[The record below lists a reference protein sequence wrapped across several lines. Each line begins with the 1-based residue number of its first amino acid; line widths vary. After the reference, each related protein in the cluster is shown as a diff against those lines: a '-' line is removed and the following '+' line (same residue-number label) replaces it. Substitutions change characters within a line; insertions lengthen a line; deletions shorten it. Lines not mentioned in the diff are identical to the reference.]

1 VAIKYYFWGY
11 ALVLRNKIL
20 ITLLLY
26 QVFNLNTSGQLFTDS
41 NLPVVIINTD
51 NSAPIVDDP
60 RVLANMKI
68 IYRGPGER
76 NYISDQNNPQY
87 LNYNGRIEI
96 EIRGS
101 STQTRPKKQYGFST
115 LMPDN
120 TTNNNVKLLGMPA
133 ENDWV
138 LNAMVFDPALI
149 RDYLCYNLSR
159 QIGEYAS
166 RTAYCELLIN
176 GSYMGLYLLQE
187 KVKVDDSRV
196 NITKISRTDN
206 SLPSITGGYI
216 IKSDK
221 TTGGD
226 PVAWTM
232 KDWNGNEVAF
242 IHDFPD
248 HDDITANQS
257 LYIHNRFTFLE
268 IAALTGNTSSP
279 DGFQYVIDI
288 PSFVDYM
295 IISELSSN
303 ADAYMFSTYYHK
315 DRNGRLRA
323 GPVWDN
329 DLTFGND
336 LFFWGLDRSKTNVWQ
351 FANGDNEGARFW
363 RDLFSNDDF
372 RCALGKRWTSLTQP
386 GQPLNQTTLGEFID
400 QTASYISEAV
410 ERNNYLWGNTGNH
423 LQRIQEIKTFISNRI
438 PWITNNLL
446 VSSSCGP
453 ASLPPLVIS
462 KIMYHPAASTQYP
475 DNDDM
480 EYLEITNNGN
490 QQVDPE
496 GIFFAGTGFVF
507 EFPSGTLI
515 APYSSIVLAGN
526 YKVFRSLYGFMPY
539 GEFSR
544 NLSDKSE
551 NLLMC
556 DAFGNIIDNVC
567 YQDTVPWPD
576 ADGNGYYLK
585 LMNPDLDN
593 SQPSSWVASGD
604 VLTYSENIN
613 ENNLLKIYPNPAT
626 EILNIETEGIMER
639 IMINDI
645 YGRRILLEEP
655 HSRKYIL
662 DITGLPA
669 GLYIISVETSNGIY
683 SSKFIRLAM

>member
-1 VAIKYYFWGY
+1 LK
-11 ALVLRNKIL
+11 NKIL
-20 ITLLLY
+20 FTLLIYL
-26 QVFNLNTSGQLFTDS
+26 VSTLFTSGQAFTDS
-41 NLPVVIINTD
+41 NLPIVIINTD
-51 NSAPIVDDP
+51 NSAPILDDP
-60 RVLANMKI
+60 RVLGTMKI

-76 NYISDQNNPQY
+76 NYVSDQNNPQY

-101 STQTRPKKQYGFST
+101 SSQERPKKQYGFTT

-120 TTNNNVKLLGMPA
+120 LTNNNVKLLGMPA
-133 ENDWV
+133 ENDWI
-138 LNAMVFDPALI
+138 LNAMVFDPALM

-166 RTAYCELLIN
+166 RTAYCELIIN
-176 GSYMGLYLLQE
+176 GGYKGLYLLQE
-187 KVKVDDSRV
+187 KVKVDNNRV
-196 NITKISRTDN
+196 NVTKITRTDN

-242 IHDFPD
+242 IHDFPNPE
-248 HDDITANQS
+248 DITAYQS

-288 PSFVDYM
+288 PSFIDYM

-323 GPVWDN
+323 GPIWDN

-372 RCALGKRWTSLTQP
+372 RCALGKRWTLLTQP
-386 GQPLNQTTLGEFID
+386 GQPLNQSVLEAFID
-400 QTASYISEAV
+400 QTAAYISEAV
-410 ERNNYLWGNTGNH
+410 VRNNLLWGNTGVH
-423 LQRIQEIKTFISNRI
+423 QQRLQEIKTFISNRI
-438 PWITNNLL
+438 PWISNNLL
-446 VSSSCGP
+446 VSSSCGSV
-453 ASLPPLVIS
+453 SLPPLVIS
-462 KIMYHPAASTQYP
+462 KIMYHPAVSALYP

-490 QQVDPE
+490 EPVDPE

-507 EFPSGTLI
+507 DFPSGTLI
-515 APYSSIVLAGN
+515 EPYSSIILAGN
-526 YKVFRSLYGFMPY
+526 YKVFRSMYGFTPY
-539 GEFSR
+539 GEFTR

-551 NLLMC
+551 DLLMC

-567 YQDTVPWPD
+567 YQDTVPWPY
-576 ADGNGYYLK
+576 ADGNGNYLK
-585 LMNPDLDN
+585 LISPELDN
-593 SQPSSWVASGD
+593 SEPLSWIASSD
-604 VLTYSENIN
+604 IPTYYGNTTEDQI
-613 ENNLLKIYPNPAT
+613 LRIYPNPASD
-626 EILNIETEGIMER
+626 ILNIEAGNMIER
-639 IMINDI
+639 IIINDI
-645 YGRRILLEEP
+645 YGRRQLFAEP
-655 HSRKYIL
+655 QSQSCIL

-669 GLYIISVETSNGIY
+669 GLYIISVETTSG
-683 SSKFIRLAM
+683 SSSRKFIRLKP